1 MANRH
6 IKKCSTWLTA
16 REMPIKIIVKHHL
29 TSKSLQIINAGEG
42 AGKKEPSY
50 NDVGNVNWYSHY
62 TE

>member
-16 REMPIKIIVKHHL
+16 REMPIKTIVKHHL

-42 AGKKEPSY
+42 AEKNRTLLQCCWECKLI
-50 NDVGNVNWYSHY
+50 
-62 TE
+62 